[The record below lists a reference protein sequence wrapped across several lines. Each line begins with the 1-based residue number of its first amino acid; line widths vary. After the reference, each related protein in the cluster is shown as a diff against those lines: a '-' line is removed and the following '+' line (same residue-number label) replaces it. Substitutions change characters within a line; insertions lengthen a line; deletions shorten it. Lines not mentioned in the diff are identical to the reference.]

1 LAELLGQLGATV
13 EVTSQPP
20 SGSAGEGAVLILHDQ
35 LNADQHRVLMDW
47 VRAGGTVVLAD
58 VTSNLGVGA
67 PARQPGPLG
76 FVAAPDQLTPE
87 CGSPAVSGVQVID
100 AAGGV
105 LLRPRPAAQI
115 CFPGD
120 DRGNAY
126 MLSRSVGRGTVVEV
140 GGPGLWT
147 NDGLGRA
154 DNSVLAANLL
164 VPRSGTH
171 VWWLSGP
178 SVGGGHQSL
187 WQLIPSRA
195 KEAMGQLLIV
205 AVLVALWRGRRLGR
219 PVVESQPV
227 EIPGSELVVAVGN
240 LLEQG
245 RRRPQAAERLRADLT
260 RMLADRYGL
269 APTGPP
275 ELLAEVASA
284 RSGVDRHLVLATLTG
299 PLPADD
305 ASVLRLAEDAI
316 RIREEVARV
325 R

>member
-1 LAELLGQLGATV
+1 
-13 EVTSQPP
+13 
-20 SGSAGEGAVLILHDQ
+20 VLILRDQ
-35 LNADQHRVLMDW
+35 LNADQHRGLMDW

-58 VTSNLGVGA
+58 VTSNLDVSA
-67 PARQPGPLG
+67 PAREAGPLG

-87 CGSPAVSGVQVID
+87 CGSSAVTGVQAID
-100 AAGGV
+100 AAGGI
-105 LLRPRPAAQI
+105 LLRPRPAVQT

-140 GGPGLWT
+140 GGPRLWT
-147 NDGLGRA
+147 NGRLGRA

-164 VPRSGTH
+164 VPRPGTH

-178 SVGGGHQSL
+178 SIGGGHQSL

-195 KEAMGQLLIV
+195 KEALWQLLIV
-205 AVLVALWRGRRLGR
+205 GVLVALWRGRRLGR

-227 EIPGSELVVAVGN
+227 DVPGSELVVAVGN

-245 RRRPQAAERLRADLT
+245 RRRSQAAERLRGDLT
-260 RMLADRYGL
+260 RVLADRYGL
-269 APTGPP
+269 APTSPP
-275 ELLAEVASA
+275 DLLADVAAA
-284 RSGVDRHLVLATLTG
+284 RSGVDRDLVLATLTG